1 MPLGGKKKRGGGR
14 GGRGKGRGVLKG
26 RVQRTVP
33 ARVRTQNAR
42 RTLQVDREAAAA
54 NALAKKKEE
63 MRVMKLSMRA
73 YL

>member
-1 MPLGGKKKRGGGR
+1 MSLGGKKKRG

-26 RVQRTVP
+26 RVQHTVP
-33 ARVRTQNAR
+33 ARVRTQNAH

-63 MRVMKLSMRA
+63 MRVMKLSTRA